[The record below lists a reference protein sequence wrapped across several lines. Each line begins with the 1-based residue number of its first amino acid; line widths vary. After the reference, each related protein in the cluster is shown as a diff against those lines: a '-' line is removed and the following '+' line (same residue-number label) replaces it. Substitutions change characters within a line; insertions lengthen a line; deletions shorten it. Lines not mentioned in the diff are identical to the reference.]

1 MRTAK
6 KRVDIPLDSVRLIG
20 MKQSEIRQ
28 TISQIVHG
36 NLRYCTPND
45 SICMERVKEPENK
58 GKEGYTIQSAEEVL
72 EDIIVD
78 LTLLKKE
85 LDINAQTVIIKA

>member
-1 MRTAK
+1 
-6 KRVDIPLDSVRLIG
+6 

-28 TISQIVHG
+28 TIVQVVHG

-45 SICMERVKEPENK
+45 PVCMDRVKNPFNK
-58 GKEGYTIQSAEEVL
+58 GKEGFTIQSAEEVL

-78 LTLLKKE
+78 LTLLQKKLPHRQ
-85 LDINAQTVIIKA
+85 LDIAITHEGTRYR

>member
-1 MRTAK
+1 MLK
-6 KRVDIPLDSVRLIG
+6 P

-28 TISQIVHG
+28 TIVQLVHG

-45 SICMERVKEPENK
+45 PVCMDRVKNAFHK

-72 EDIIVD
+72 GDIITD
-78 LTLLKKE
+78 LTLLRDE
-85 LDINAQTVIIKA
+85 IGITSSFNSAQL

>member
-1 MRTAK
+1 
-6 KRVDIPLDSVRLIG
+6 

-28 TISQIVHG
+28 TIAQVVHG

-45 SICMERVKEPENK
+45 PVCMDRVKNAFNK

-72 EDIIVD
+72 NDIISD
-78 LTLLKKE
+78 LTALEDE
-85 LDINAQTVIIKA
+85 LMINSSFESAEL

>member
-1 MRTAK
+1 
-6 KRVDIPLDSVRLIG
+6 

-28 TISQIVHG
+28 TIVQLVHG

-45 SICMERVKEPENK
+45 PICVKQVEKLGDHANK

-78 LTLLKKE
+78 LKSLQNR
-85 LDINAQTVIIKA
+85 ISIAASFNSAQL

>member
-1 MRTAK
+1 
-6 KRVDIPLDSVRLIG
+6 

-28 TISQIVHG
+28 TIVQLVHG

-45 SICMERVKEPENK
+45 PICMDRVKEPENK

-72 EDIIVD
+72 NDIISD
-78 LTLLKKE
+78 LTALEDE
-85 LDINAQTVIIKA
+85 LRIESSFQSAKL